1 MKLDKA
7 NAKISGVCAGM
18 AKECNMDVG
27 LVRLGWVAAALLT
40 AVVPV
45 ILVYAVMAVVLQSE
59 EV

>member
-18 AKECNMDVG
+18 AKELNLEVG

-40 AVVPV
+40 AVAPV
-45 ILVYAVMAVVLQSE
+45 IVVYLVMAVVLESE
-59 EV
+59 

>member
-18 AKECNMDVG
+18 AKECNMEVG
-27 LVRLGWVAAALLT
+27 LVRLLWIAAAFFT

-45 ILVYAVMAVVLQSE
+45 ILIYAVMAVVLESE
-59 EV
+59 